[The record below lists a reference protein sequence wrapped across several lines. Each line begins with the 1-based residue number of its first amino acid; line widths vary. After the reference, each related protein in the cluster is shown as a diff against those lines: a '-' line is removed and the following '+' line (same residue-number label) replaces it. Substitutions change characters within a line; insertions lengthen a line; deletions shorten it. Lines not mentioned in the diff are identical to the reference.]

1 MLLEVKG
8 MESHAIKNASFKLRK
23 GEILGI
29 GGLMG
34 AGRTELARLVFGADW
49 RKHGKIIKNGE
60 EIQIHTPHDAVK
72 NGIGYISEDRKA
84 LGLALKLSVADNIAM
99 PN

>member
-49 RKHGKIIKNGE
+49 RKHGKIIKTE
-60 EIQIHTPHDAVK
+60 KKFKSI
-72 NGIGYISEDRKA
+72 RRMM
-84 LGLALKLSVADNIAM
+84 L
-99 PN
+99 